1 MLSTID
7 QEVLKK
13 ILRNDQ
19 RSIYSFYKKHKKQ
32 LLNYISRQVDF
43 QSAEEIMQD
52 SFVAFFESLRDFR
65 GQSSLKTFLFSISRH
80 KTIDYIRK
88 KKLKKILFSA
98 LPTNFIDS
106 IAYVLFDDEIEKS
119 ILHQKI
125 EKTLLRLP
133 NDYIAILRLRYWEG
147 YKVAAIAD
155 KLKISFKAAESLLF
169 RARKAF
175 IQNYNN
181 YER

>member
-65 GQSSLKTFLFSISRH
+65 GQSSLKTFLFSIARH

-98 LPTNFIDS
+98 LPVNFIDS
-106 IAYVLFDDEIEKS
+106 IAYVLFDDEIDKR
-119 ILHQKI
+119 ILQEKI
-125 EKTLLRLP
+125 ERTLSRLP
-133 NDYIAILRLRYWEG
+133 NDYVVVLRLRYWQG
-147 YKVAAIAD
+147 YKVTLIAEQ
-155 KLKISFKAAESLLF
+155 LQLSFK
-169 RARKAF
+169 
-175 IQNYNN
+175 
-181 YER
+181 